1 MELKVLSASE
11 QEQVHRTSLD
21 ILETVGIEICLE
33 EALALYQQGG
43 AEVKGD
49 RVYIRSSLVGAAL
62 AKAPRSFLLK
72 ARNPVNNVQI
82 GMAEPVCAPPAGC
95 VYISNY
101 GEERRLASGDDYV
114 ALLKLLQVSGF
125 YRTNGGGVVIPD
137 LGLGIGQVEKYAWMV
152 LAGHWY
158 SDKPQMG
165 FTVDAAIARE
175 CINISEI
182 VFGAEPGCRVV
193 GIINPDSPLRYPKEM
208 LQSLLLF
215 ARAGQPLVFA
225 PCSMAMT
232 TSPATLAGTL
242 ALNNAEVLAGIV
254 LAQLVN
260 PGNPVVYGN
269 TSTISDMQTMSI
281 AIGAPE
287 LSLLAGAAAEM
298 ASFYHVPSRVGGAL
312 TDAKKTD
319 YQAGMES
326 MLSMLTALSS
336 GASLVVHSGGIV
348 DSFLT
353 LSFEKLLLDEDL
365 GGMASR
371 ISRGIEVNPESLALN
386 VITEVGPGKDFLST
400 SHTLHHFRNEIFRPG
415 VSDRHTFQAGRDYSN
430 YLLDRARQEWRR
442 RLASFQRP
450 VLNPEIEVNL
460 LEYYQRKFG
469 RVLHLS

>member
-1 MELKVLSASE
+1 MELKVLSAEE
-11 QEQVHRTSLD
+11 QEQIHRTSLD
-21 ILETVGIEICLE
+21 ILETVGIEIWLE

-43 AEVKGD
+43 AEVKGN
-49 RVYIRSSLVGAAL
+49 RVYIPPSLVGVAL
-62 AKAPRSFLLK
+62 AKVPSSFLLK
-72 ARNPVNNVQI
+72 ARNPLNNVQI

-101 GEERRLASGDDYV
+101 GEERRPASGDDYL
-114 ALLKLLQVSGF
+114 ALLKLLQVSRF
-125 YRTNGGGVVIPD
+125 YGTNGGGVVIPD
-137 LGLGIGQVEKYAWMV
+137 LGPGIGQAEKYAWMV
-152 LAGHWY
+152 LAGYWY

-175 CINISEI
+175 CLNISGI
-182 VFGAEPGCRVV
+182 VFEDEPGCRVV
-193 GIINPDSPLRYPKEM
+193 GIINPDSPLRYPEEM

-242 ALNNAEVLAGIV
+242 AQNNAEVLAGIV

-287 LSLLAGAAAEM
+287 LSLLSGAAAEM
-298 ASFYHVPSRVGGAL
+298 AAFYRMPSRVGGAL
-312 TDAKKTD
+312 TDAKRPD

-326 MLSMLTALSS
+326 MLSMLTAQSS
-336 GASLVVHSGGIV
+336 GASLIVHSGGIV

-365 GGMASR
+365 GGMARR
-371 ISRGIEVNPESLALN
+371 ISRGIEVNPQSLALD
-386 VITEVGPGKDFLST
+386 VIAEVGPGKDFLST
-400 SHTLHHFRNEIFRPG
+400 SHTLYHFRKEMFRPG
-415 VSDRHTFQAGRDYSN
+415 LSDRHPFQAGQDYGN
-430 YLLDRARQEWRR
+430 NLLDQARQEWKG
-442 RLASFQRP
+442 RLASFERP
-450 VLNPEIEVNL
+450 VLDKEIEENL
-460 LEYYQRKFG
+460 LSYYKRKFG
-469 RVLHLS
+469 RFPNL